1 MVFKV
6 TSKKG
11 IALACLAYVLAVR
24 TKVGKW
30 VKFDGSFFYRTDGI
44 YSL

>member
-6 TSKKG
+6 ASEKG
-11 IALACLAYVLAVR
+11 VALACLAYVLAVR

-30 VKFDGSFFYRTDGI
+30 VKFEGLFFIEQTEI
-44 YSL
+44 YHL